1 MFLQTL
7 TPMKHSMKNNL
18 FKKFSLKTLGLPV
31 FNKDFLLSY
40 NNLPIDLIND
50 DGFPIRS
57 RRYANYIIEKD
68 NFQNNLNIFYTGKNK
83 FLQDVDDSRKEERI
97 FPLIEEKFISDD
109 FLLRFMTHCCS
120 LDNLKDNNC
129 YDISL
134 HQVRQICYPNVESHN
149 SPEGIHK
156 DGADYIVSALVMNRY
171 NINGGE
177 SIVYDDD
184 NKNKNKNKIYNT
196 ILEKGEGIFQ
206 DDKRLWHY
214 VTPITTDNNYIG
226 IRDIIGLDIKIS

>member
-1 MFLQTL
+1 
-7 TPMKHSMKNNL
+7 
-18 FKKFSLKTLGLPV
+18 
-31 FNKDFLLSY
+31 
-40 NNLPIDLIND
+40 
-50 DGFPIRS
+50 
-57 RRYANYIIEKD
+57 
-68 NFQNNLNIFYTGKNK
+68 
-83 FLQDVDDSRKEERI
+83 
-97 FPLIEEKFISDD
+97 
-109 FLLRFMTHCCS
+109 MTHCCS
-120 LDNLKDNNC
+120 LKDNNR

-184 NKNKNKNKIYNT
+184 KNMLYNT

-226 IRDIIGLDIKIS
+226 IRDIIGLDIKIL